1 MAKPRIAPRAST
13 FQVLL
18 VEPDT
23 VAALLIRETVDRHA
37 GHRVRLLQVF
47 ALEHAEVLLA
57 CCRFHVI
64 LLDVEVRPAP
74 VNQLLRR
81 IGGQSA
87 HAPMVLIGPEPDGHD
102 VSLLDTA
109 SILSR
114 DRPEQLWAT
123 LSSILDLEN
132 RSSVPSLAHI
142 EE

>member
-1 MAKPRIAPRAST
+1 MAKPRIAPRAAT

-18 VEPDT
+18 VEPDR

-37 GHRVRLLQVF
+37 GHRVRLLHVF
-47 ALEHAEVLLA
+47 ALEQAEVLLA
-57 CCRFHVI
+57 CCHFHVI

-74 VNQLLRR
+74 VNQLFRR

-102 VSLLDTA
+102 VSLLDTV

>member
-102 VSLLDTA
+102 VSLLDG
-109 SILSR
+109 ILSR

-123 LSSILDLEN
+123 LSSILDLESK
-132 RSSVPSLAHI
+132 SSVPSLAHI

>member
-1 MAKPRIAPRAST
+1 MAKPRIAPRAAT
-13 FQVLL
+13 FQILL

-102 VSLLDTA
+102 VSLLDG
-109 SILSR
+109 ILSR